1 MMRFGL
7 LAVLVGSTVLA
18 QTAQVSTSDPSR
30 GTTLMPNSVAFTDE
44 ATSLVYN
51 PAGLGRVGQF
61 NAVLLHEHS
70 NTRALQNT
78 GLWLGSSVTDMVG
91 VGVGFEWLRPTT
103 GFQYAKS
110 TLGFSVGPRAL
121 SIGTS
126 INWFSQPSAFG
137 DLFGTSNGVNGL
149 VSADL
154 GLQSM
159 PARWLSF
166 GAMVRN
172 LNTPANTFVAF
183 SREYTVGFGIRPLGE
198 RLSLGVD
205 WVISE
210 RLSPALSR
218 LQYTAS
224 VEPVRGIRVIGGFSH
239 ALQAGAP
246 AFGQVALAL
255 DFEHFGYTQGVSF
268 TATQANFQFM
278 GRFSADKYGTLI
290 PAKKIAVVSLGDIG
304 GSATST
310 LGSLLGVVN
319 EDRYL
324 KFIRFLDR
332 AADDADLAAVVLKV
346 EGASVGFAR
355 ADEVRSA
362 ILRLRKSGKK
372 VIAYALSVG
381 DAEYVMTS
389 ACDAI
394 YAAPEAMIMVDG
406 LRSSTIFFGGV
417 AQLLG
422 ITVDVARVGKYKNFP
437 DQFTRRD
444 MSDEQREAINAY
456 LDTTQKTVTERVTSQ
471 RKISADLWQAFL
483 DEGLKPVR
491 RVKQL
496 GIIDDVLTPPQ
507 FDEVVKN
514 LVPGAMVEQGY
525 RPFDGRV
532 TRWGSKRE
540 IAIVPVLGNISGG
553 KNQSSPLGVGLTAGA
568 QSFIEAINEAA
579 NDDNVAAI
587 VVRVDSGGG
596 DGLASD
602 LMYRAVVEAKKK
614 KPVVAS
620 MGDVAA
626 SGGYYVAMG
635 ADEIWASPTTLTGSI
650 GVFFAKP
657 AVRNLANGLGIFQES
672 INRGKNA
679 GITDLFDPWTDEQR
693 IAAQGWVDEFY
704 DTFITEVAAS
714 RKMNKE
720 AVDAVARGRV
730 WSGED
735 AQGKGLVDKMG
746 GLMEAISAAKVKAG
760 IAADDRDVAVNFY
773 TANPGLLTSVV
784 SATAP
789 AVLLDMPMPV
799 TKLPLGLDTLLER
812 LGPDAWLLDK
822 PAVQARMEYSL
833 ELR

>member
-1 MMRFGL
+1 MMRLGL
-7 LAVLVGSTVLA
+7 LAVLFGSTVLA
-18 QTAQVSTSDPSR
+18 QTAQVSTNDLSR

-61 NAVLLHEHS
+61 SAVLLHEHS
-70 NTRALQNT
+70 NTRSMQNT
-78 GLWLGSSVTDMVG
+78 GLWLGASITDMVG
-91 VGVGFEWLRPTT
+91 VGIGFEWLRPTT
-103 GFQYAKS
+103 GFQGAKS
-110 TLGFSVGPRAL
+110 SLGFSVGPRAL
-121 SIGTS
+121 SIGTTL
-126 INWFSQPSAFG
+126 NWFYSPTVDFFG
-137 DLFGTSNGVNGL
+137 LNTGLNGL

-166 GAMVRN
+166 GAMIRN
-172 LNTPANTFVAF
+172 LNTPANVFVGF
-183 SREYTVGFGIRPLGE
+183 TREYTVGFGLRPFGE

-205 WVISE
+205 WIINE
-210 RLSPALSR
+210 RLSPLLSR
-218 LQYTAS
+218 LQYTANI
-224 VEPVRGIRVIGGFSH
+224 EPVRGIHVIGGFSH
-239 ALQAGAP
+239 AFAPGAP
-246 AFGQVALAL
+246 SFGQVALAL

-268 TATQANFQFM
+268 TANQANFQFM
-278 GRFSADKYGTLI
+278 GRFSADKYGTLV

-310 LGSLLGVVN
+310 LGSLLGVVA

-332 AADDADLAAVVLKV
+332 AADDPDLAAVVLKV

-362 ILRLRKSGKK
+362 IVRLRANGKK
-372 VIAYALSVG
+372 VVAYALSVG

-394 YAAPEAMIMVDG
+394 YAAPEAMFMVDG
-406 LRSSTIFFGGV
+406 LRSSTIFFGGT
-417 AQLLG
+417 AELLG

-444 MSDEQREAINAY
+444 MSDEQREAVNAY
-456 LDTTQKTVTERVTSQ
+456 LDTTQKTVLERVTSQ
-471 RKISADLWQAFL
+471 RKIDAERWQAFL
-483 DEGLKPVR
+483 DEGLKPIR

-496 GIIDDVLTPPQ
+496 GLIDDVLTPPQ

-514 LVPGAMVEQGY
+514 LVPGALVEQGY
-525 RPFDGRV
+525 RPFDTRT
-532 TRWGSKRE
+532 TRWGTKRE

-553 KNQSSPLGVGLTAGA
+553 KNQNSPLGIGLTAGA
-568 QSFIEAINEAA
+568 QSFIEAITEAA
-579 NDDNVAAI
+579 NDENVAAI
-587 VVRVDSGGG
+587 VLRVDSGGG

-602 LMYRAVVEAKKK
+602 LMYRAVIEAKKK

-657 AVRNLANGLGIFQES
+657 AVRNFANGLGVFQES

-693 IAAQGWVDEFY
+693 LAAQSWVDEFY

-714 RKMNKE
+714 RKLDKA

-735 AQGKGLVDKMG
+735 AKGKGLVDKMG
-746 GLMEAISAAKVKAG
+746 GLMDAISAAKVKAG
-760 IAADDRDVAVNFY
+760 FAADDRELALNFY
-773 TANPGLLTSVV
+773 TANPGLMSTVL

-789 AVLLDMPMPV
+789 KVLLELPLPSSQ
-799 TKLPLGLDTLLER
+799 LPLGLDTLLER
-812 LGPDAWLLDK
+812 LGPDAWLLNK
-822 PAVQARMEYSL
+822 PGVQARMEYSL